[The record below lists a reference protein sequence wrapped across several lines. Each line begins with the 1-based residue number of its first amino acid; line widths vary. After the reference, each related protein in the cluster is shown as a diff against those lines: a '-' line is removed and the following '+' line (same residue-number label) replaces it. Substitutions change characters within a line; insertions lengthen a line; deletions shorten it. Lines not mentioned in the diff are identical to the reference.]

1 MYAKTT
7 LSTYS
12 EALHTSYDF
21 CENVFSDFFSFYTL
35 HPPFKGGVERKKEHI
50 AENKFR
56 ERKIEENCRT
66 LTQNQIYKPQQDD
79 NEKEKV
85 SKPNRTTQD
94 DKALMQQAS
103 TERRTTSANAQSA
116 SSCQN
121 LHQKRQK

>member
-7 LSTYS
+7 LSTYL

-21 CENVFSDFFSFYTL
+21 CENVFSDFFLSTL
-35 HPPFKGGVERKKEHI
+35 YIPPLGGCRKKKKEHI
-50 AENKFR
+50 AENKFH

-94 DKALMQQAS
+94 NKALMQQAS
-103 TERRTTSANAQSA
+103 T
-116 SSCQN
+116 
-121 LHQKRQK
+121 

>member
-1 MYAKTT
+1 MQKQRSLHIRKHCTLLTIFAKMCSLIFF
-7 LSTYS
+7 LSTLYI
-12 EALHTSYDF
+12 
-21 CENVFSDFFSFYTL
+21 
-35 HPPFKGGVERKKEHI
+35 PPLGGCRKKKKEHI
-50 AENKFR
+50 AENKFH

-103 TERRTTSANAQSA
+103 TEKRTTSANAQSA

>member
-21 CENVFSDFFSFYTL
+21 CENVFSKFFSFYTL
-35 HPPFKGGVERKKEHI
+35 HPPLGGCRKKKKEHI
-50 AENKFR
+50 AENKFH

-103 TERRTTSANAQSA
+103 T
-116 SSCQN
+116 
-121 LHQKRQK
+121 